1 MNVTKLLSGGTLR
14 QAASAMLHSL
24 DPAAFARDALNFT
37 LDPWQSDLVRK
48 MASGEAKRAITVC
61 SRQSG
66 KSTTAAV
73 LAAHTAAYHPGSLT
87 VLLAP
92 TLRQSTELY
101 AKSAAFL
108 RMVPGIK
115 LAQDSA
121 TACKLTNGSRIVSL
135 PGEAAGIRGFSAPA
149 LVVVDEAAFVPE
161 DGGLFDAVLP
171 MLAVSNGSLL
181 LLSTPNG
188 RQGFFH
194 DVWEDQ
200 GDDWLP
206 IRVTWE
212 QCPRI
217 TPAFIDEQRR
227 INGPRYV
234 AVEFCCEF
242 AEATDQYFSD
252 EDIRAVLAPSL
263 PRLALTF

>member
-1 MNVTKLLSGGTLR
+1 
-14 QAASAMLHSL
+14 MLHSL
-24 DPAAFARDALNFT
+24 DPAAFARDALSFT

-188 RQGFFH
+188 RQGFFY
-194 DVWEDQ
+194 DVWEDP
-200 GDDWLP
+200 GDDWLRIGVP
-206 IRVTWE
+206 WQ

-217 TPAFIDEQRR
+217 TPEFIEEQRR

-234 AVEFCCEF
+234 AVEFELAF
-242 AEATDQYFSD
+242 AEASGQWFDDAAITAIID
-252 EDIRAVLAPSL
+252 PNL
-263 PRLALTF
+263 PRLSLAF

>member
-1 MNVTKLLSGGTLR
+1 MAKLLSAGNTLR
-14 QAASAMLHSL
+14 QVASSVMHSL
-24 DPAAFARDALNFT
+24 DPAAFARDVLNFA
-37 LDPWQSDLVRK
+37 LDPWQADLVRK
-48 MASGEAKRAITVC
+48 LVSGEAKRVIATC

-66 KSTTAAV
+66 KSATAAT
-73 LAAHTAAYHPGSLT
+73 LATWMAIYLPGSLT
-87 VLLAP
+87 LLLAP

-101 AKSAAFL
+101 TKSATFL
-108 RMVPGIK
+108 RTVPGIR

-121 TACKLTNGSRIVSL
+121 TACKLSNGSRVVSL
-135 PGEAAGIRGFSAPA
+135 PGEAAGIRGFSAPT

-171 MLAVSNGSLL
+171 MLAVSNGALL

-188 RQGFFH
+188 RQGFFYN
-194 DVWEDQ
+194 VWEDASS
-200 GDDWLP
+200 DWLP
-206 IRVTWE
+206 FRVSWD

-242 AEATDQYFSD
+242 AEHGGQFFAD
-252 EDIRAVLAPSL
+252 EDIRAVLDPSL
-263 PRLALTF
+263 PRLALAF